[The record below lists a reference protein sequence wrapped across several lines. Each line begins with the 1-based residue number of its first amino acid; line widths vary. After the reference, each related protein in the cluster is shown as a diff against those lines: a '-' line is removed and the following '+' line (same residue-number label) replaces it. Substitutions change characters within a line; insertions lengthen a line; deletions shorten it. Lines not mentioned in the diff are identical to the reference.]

1 MYKNIYILSFIYLM
15 FQKTPT
21 QLICFKVTQG
31 VVIFSVVTVSKC
43 GINFTVDI
51 SQILVYQIS
60 DMSIKINVHTA
71 EIKICQ
77 PYKLALDIKLMK
89 FGSKQNQR
97 CPTKEGACQLRQQGN
112 QFYVGE
118 KTVTHTYRPILDRT
132 KNSICCTPK
141 EENSL
146 NYKKLRFTD
155 SPLFH
160 PIDLSNEHIL
170 KKIVLVAQ
178 IFLGHITN
186 IQRYFG

>member
-1 MYKNIYILSFIYLM
+1 M

-118 KTVTHTYRPILDRT
+118 KTVTHIQTNFGQNKELHLLQ
-132 KNSICCTPK
+132 PK

-146 NYKKLRFTD
+146 NYKKLRFTG
-155 SPLFH
+155 SPLFN

-170 KKIVLVAQ
+170 QKIVLVAQ
-178 IFLGHITN
+178 IFLEHITN
-186 IQRYFG
+186 IQRCFG

>member
-1 MYKNIYILSFIYLM
+1 MSPVLL
-15 FQKTPT
+15 
-21 QLICFKVTQG
+21 QLIR
-31 VVIFSVVTVSKC
+31 
-43 GINFTVDI
+43 DI
-51 SQILVYQIS
+51 CYF
-60 DMSIKINVHTA
+60 DMFIPQKQ
-71 EIKICQ
+71 KICQ
-77 PYKLALDIKLMK
+77 PYKLVLDNKLMK

-160 PIDLSNEHIL
+160 PIDLSNEHIFQ
-170 KKIVLVAQ
+170 KIVSIAQ
-178 IFLGHITN
+178 IFLEHITN
-186 IQRYFG
+186 IMGYFGLDTRII